1 MHDGVV
7 LMKIATTLISSIVIS
22 ASCHATVFQCAKGDF
37 RDTPCPN
44 GKSITV
50 SSKSTSAP
58 TKALSP
64 QQKKLCQNM
73 GKYAESVVDLYIS
86 GTSRAEAIQQIDAN
100 VLTDT
105 NRELL
110 KKIANSSYDELINI
124 GTIRSQDARDALK
137 GTMNIKGELMCLE
150 SFSIK

>member
-1 MHDGVV
+1 
-7 LMKIATTLISSIVIS
+7 MKIATTLISSIVIS

-137 GTMNIKGELMCLE
+137 VTMNIEGELMCLE